1 MSGAAALTQ
10 GDEGMGEGISAIWQ
24 GSVRHRRFAPRPH
37 AFSYSLFMLGLDL
50 DELPGLEQGRWF
62 AVERAGLLSFRRE
75 DYLRGSEGPLKQA
88 VWDKVA
94 ALGGHAEPGGR
105 VLLLGNVRCLGFY
118 FSPVNFYF
126 CDRAGE
132 TRYLL
137 AEVSNTPWNERH
149 YYLLDLAALSPHDKD
164 FHVSP
169 FMGLGMRYHW
179 RIRAPKEEALIHIES
194 HPVSGE
200 SKLFDATLALRRA
213 PLSRKGLAALL
224 ARWPW
229 MTLKVLLG
237 IYWQALCLFI
247 KRTPVFTHPE
257 SRP

>member
-1 MSGAAALTQ
+1 M
-10 GDEGMGEGISAIWQ
+10 
-24 GSVRHRRFAPRPH
+24 
-37 AFSYSLFMLGLDL
+37 
-50 DELPGLEQGRWF
+50 
-62 AVERAGLLSFRRE
+62 
-75 DYLRGSEGPLKQA
+75 
-88 VWDKVA
+88 A
-94 ALGGHAEPGGR
+94 ALGGDAEPGGR

-237 IYWQALCLFI
+237 IYWQALRLFI